1 MKPEAIEAIIQQVTK
16 EVMAALSVEHSEAS
30 GAEVACTIEH
40 SVLNPDMTEERIR
53 TACNEAAACGLA
65 NVCVS
70 PYFVPLAAE
79 LLAGSGVKV
88 CTVVGFPHGAESRR
102 AKEAEVREAIL
113 NGAQELD
120 VAMNILAIKSG
131 KSDEAL
137 QELKGLVEIARG
149 RADVKAIYE
158 QNLYTEDEKREALR
172 IAVASGA
179 AYIKISNALSGKKA
193 EAEDVRFVR
202 GIVGEGVKI
211 KIDGG
216 INDAAKIQELQQAGA
231 NRFGCSKSVQI
242 VRGA

>member
-1 MKPEAIEAIIQQVTK
+1 MEMEAIIARVTK
-16 EVMAALSVEHSEAS
+16 EVLAALNERPAVKT
-30 GAEVACTIEH
+30 GLDVACTIEH

-53 TACNEAAACGLA
+53 KACDEAKDCGLA

-79 LLAGSGVKV
+79 CLSGSNVKV
-88 CTVVGFPHGAESRR
+88 CTVVGFPHGAASAA
-102 AKEAEVREAIL
+102 AKITEVREAVK

-120 VAMNILAIKSG
+120 IAMNILAIKSG
-131 KSDEAL
+131 KGADAL
-137 QELKGLVEIARG
+137 RELTELVELAKG
-149 RADVKAIYE
+149 RAAVKAIYE
-158 QNLYTEDEKREALR
+158 QSLYTETEKLEALR
-172 IAVASGA
+172 IAKASGA

-202 GIVGEGVKI
+202 GIVGEGIGI

-216 INDAAKIQELQQAGA
+216 INDAAKIRELMQAGA

-242 VRGA
+242 VKGE

>member
-88 CTVVGFPHGAESRR
+88 CTVVGFPHGAASRR

-158 QNLYTEDEKREALR
+158 QSLYTEDEKREALR
-172 IAVASGA
+172 IAIASGA
-179 AYIKISNALSGKKA
+179 AYIKISNALSGK
-193 EAEDVRFVR
+193 
-202 GIVGEGVKI
+202 
-211 KIDGG
+211 
-216 INDAAKIQELQQAGA
+216 
-231 NRFGCSKSVQI
+231 
-242 VRGA
+242 